1 MKKLLSILFILILSA
16 FSYGDESPKAV
27 INLTTGDLK
36 RFEIYLLGAVSNS
49 AEYYK
54 SSLKELKVVVVIHGD
69 AYRFFLKD
77 LKDSPYRDDTKLIE
91 KQKEIEARLLNLVK
105 NYGVKFVM
113 CKEGM
118 MGRKIN
124 PKNVYNFVEFVENG
138 FIALTDFQNQGY
150 AYIPLH

>member
-1 MKKLLSILFILILSA
+1 MRRVFAVLLLLILSSLSLA
-16 FSYGDESPKAV
+16 DDNPKAV
-27 INLTTGDLK
+27 VNLTTGDLK
-36 RFEIYLLGAVSNS
+36 RFEIYLLGAIVNS

-54 SSLKELKVVVVIHGD
+54 NSLKELKVAVVIHGD

-77 LKDSPYRDDTKLIE
+77 LKDSPHKDDTKLIE
-91 KQKEIEARLLNLVK
+91 KQKDIEARLINLVK
-105 NYGVKFVM
+105 NYNVKFVM

-124 PKNVYNFVEFVENG
+124 PKNVYSFVEFVENG
-138 FIALTDFQNQGY
+138 FIALVDFQNNGY